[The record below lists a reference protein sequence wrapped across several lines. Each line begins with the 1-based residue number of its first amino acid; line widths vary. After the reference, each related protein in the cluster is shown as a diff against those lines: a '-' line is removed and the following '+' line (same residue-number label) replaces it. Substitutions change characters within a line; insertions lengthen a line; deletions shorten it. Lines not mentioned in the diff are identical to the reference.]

1 MTVTAGA
8 RVAAHAGAS
17 CEELALMREA
27 AARMTR
33 PAPPASRETAAALR
47 AWRRAAGMANCARRA
62 DGAGRRQAETTT
74 RCPAPPAYQKGHAPQ
89 WTGP

>member
-8 RVAAHAGAS
+8 PVAAHAGAS
-17 CEELALMREA
+17 CGELALMREA

-33 PAPPASRETAAALR
+33 PASPASRETAAALR
-47 AWRRAAGMANCARRA
+47 AWRRAAGMANCARLA
-62 DGAGRRQAETTT
+62 GGAGWRRTETTA
-74 RCPAPPAYQKGHAPQ
+74 RCPAPPAYQTGHAPQ